1 MKRLLRLLLLLSLVV
16 FPTVAPSQS
25 QPRPQ
30 PKTDQKKE
38 VTVYVTRTGKKYH
51 VDGCRYLRQSRIPV
65 ALKDAKAQGYTP
77 CAVCRPPR

>member
-1 MKRLLRLLLLLSLVV
+1 LLRLLLLLSLVV